1 MVLVVAIANWLLQV
15 TLLRLLAMVATSRTL
30 SHSHVIDWNL
40 IRTQETLL
48 VFLEHARTQRIRILR
63 RNEKD
68 SACAEMMGS
77 RARARLGTCELD
89 RAATELRTTT
99 TGGVRARACVDA
111 DMQCYSSRGNGVV
124 V

>member
-30 SHSHVIDWNL
+30 SRSHVIDWNL

-63 RNEKD
+63 RNEND

-77 RARARLGTCELD
+77 RARLGTCELD

-111 DMQCYSSRGNGVV
+111 DMQCYTSRGNGVV

>member
-30 SHSHVIDWNL
+30 SRSHVIDWNL

-63 RNEKD
+63 RNERI
-68 SACAEMMGS
+68 CLPVT
-77 RARARLGTCELD
+77 RAI
-89 RAATELRTTT
+89 
-99 TGGVRARACVDA
+99 
-111 DMQCYSSRGNGVV
+111 
-124 V
+124 